1 MKSWKS
7 VVFAVAVLGLVGLS
21 TPTFAQRAMHGG
33 PAHYNPATEVT
44 LTGTVD
50 EVKHMTQGKGQG
62 GLHLILA
69 TQPGPMEV
77 ILGPAGFVSS
87 KNFTFAKGDAL
98 TVTGSKMTM
107 NTTEVLVA
115 REVKKGEEVLT
126 LRDTKGFPLWA
137 GRGRPS

>member
-7 VVFAVAVLGLVGLS
+7 LVLGVAVLGLS
-21 TPTFAQRAMHGG
+21 TAAVAQHGMHGG
-33 PAHYNPATEVT
+33 QVHYNPATEVT
-44 LTGTVD
+44 LSGTVD

-62 GLHLILA
+62 GLHLILN

-87 KNFTFAKGDAL
+87 RNFTFAKGDAL

-107 NTTEVLVA
+107 NATEVLVA
-115 REVKKGEEVLT
+115 REVKRGDEVLT

-137 GRGRPS
+137 GRGRSS